1 MRPEFAALLLF
12 VLAVLV
18 GPGIIIA
25 TMVLRHKQRAL
36 MHKERMAALEKG
48 VDVPTFPADLGLSNP
63 ATPQP
68 YMLRGLI
75 WLFAGLAIT
84 FALLALS
91 GNSNRP
97 LTTWEK
103 VQLANNARSS
113 GATDEE
119 VKRLWEDTS
128 ARPTGLP
135 IGAAALGLIPSAV
148 GAAYLVFYAS
158 ERKKLRS

>member
-1 MRPEFAALLLF
+1 
-12 VLAVLV
+12 
-18 GPGIIIA
+18 
-25 TMVLRHKQRAL
+25 
-36 MHKERMAALEKG
+36 
-48 VDVPTFPADLGLSNP
+48 
-63 ATPQP
+63 
-68 YMLRGLI
+68 MLRGLI

-84 FALLALS
+84 FALVALS
-91 GNSNRP
+91 GTSNRP
-97 LTTWEK
+97 PTTEERIRM
-103 VQLANNARSS
+103 ASNARAS

-128 ARPTGLP
+128 PHPTGLP